1 VTVNIDAPPFRIAAA
16 RRILANEGCESM
28 VAGHV
33 SERAGSDS
41 FWISPFEYFD
51 ETLPDRVIEVGFDM
65 VVRTGSWEASPAVQ
79 FHAAIYQQ
87 RPDVGAVVHTH
98 STYISALTTRQE
110 PVRAYNIVA
119 APFLGRQS
127 LYLEDGLQ
135 PPVEG
140 KLVAA
145 ALADNDAL
153 LISNHGV
160 ILVGATLEE
169 ATMRAV
175 LIEQAARYQL
185 EATAVGGRPLPD
197 DAVARRVAFFS
208 NGGLTQLW
216 DASMQRLPR
225 TDADLFAVA

>member
-1 VTVNIDAPPFRIAAA
+1 LHPDSPAFRVAAA

-33 SERAGSDS
+33 SQRSGRDA

-51 ETLPDRVIEVGFDM
+51 ETLPDRIIEVGFDM
-65 VVRTGSWEASPAVQ
+65 VVRQGTWEASPAVQ
-79 FHAAIYQQ
+79 FHAAIYEQ
-87 RPDVGAVVHTH
+87 RPDVGAIVHTH
-98 STYISALTTRQE
+98 STYISALTTKQE
-110 PVRAYNIVA
+110 PVRGYNIAA

-145 ALADNDAL
+145 ALGDNDAL

-160 ILVGATLEE
+160 ILTGATLED

-175 LIEQAARYQL
+175 LIEQAARHQI
-185 EATAVGGRPLPD
+185 EAVAAGGEPLPD
-197 DAVARRVAFFS
+197 SALDRRAEFYRD
-208 NGGLTQLW
+208 GGLARLW
-216 DASMQRLPR
+216 DTCLAKLPR
-225 TDADLFAVA
+225 TAPDLFATTP

>member
-1 VTVNIDAPPFRIAAA
+1 
-16 RRILANEGCESM
+16 
-28 VAGHV
+28 
-33 SERAGSDS
+33 
-41 FWISPFEYFD
+41 
-51 ETLPDRVIEVGFDM
+51 
-65 VVRTGSWEASPAVQ
+65 VQ

-87 RPDVGAVVHTH
+87 RGDVGAIVHTH
-98 STYISALTTRQE
+98 STYISALTTRPE

-119 APFLGRQS
+119 APFVGRQS

-145 ALADNDAL
+145 ALSDNDAL

-185 EATAVGGRPLPD
+185 EATAAGGRTLPD
-197 DAVARRVAFFS
+197 EAVAQRAAFFS
-208 NGGLTQLW
+208 NGGLAELW
-216 DASMQRLPR
+216 DACLQRLPR

>member
-1 VTVNIDAPPFRIAAA
+1 MDQTGAPFRIAAA

-33 SERAGSDS
+33 SERSGQDA

-51 ETLPDRVIEVGFDM
+51 ETLPERIIEVGFDM
-65 VVRTGSWEASPAVQ
+65 QLRQGSWEASPAVQ
-79 FHAAIYQQ
+79 FHAAIYEQ
-87 RPDVGAVVHTH
+87 RPDVGAIVHTH
-98 STYISALTTRQE
+98 STYISALTTKQE
-110 PVRAYNIVA
+110 PVLAYNIVA
-119 APFLGRQS
+119 APFVGRQS
-127 LYLEDGLQ
+127 LYLEDGIQ

-160 ILVGATLEE
+160 ILVGASLEE

-185 EATAVGGRPLPD
+185 EARAIGGSPLPD
-197 DAVARRVAFFS
+197 EAIAPRVEFFRSGGYHELWVAGLRR
-208 NGGLTQLW
+208 L
-216 DASMQRLPR
+216 RR
-225 TDADLFAVA
+225 TDADLFAAAG